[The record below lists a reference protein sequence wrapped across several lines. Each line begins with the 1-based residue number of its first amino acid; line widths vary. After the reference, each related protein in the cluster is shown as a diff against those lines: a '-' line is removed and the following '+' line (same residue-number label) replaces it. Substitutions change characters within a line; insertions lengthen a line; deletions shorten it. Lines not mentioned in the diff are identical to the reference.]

1 MDAINRIKAANEL
14 KQVKQVE
21 QTRHAEMQVAMIQNQ
36 ETILKAFSTLVDYL
50 DNRVGKT
57 EVVNQLRSINTPD
70 AMKVVKSIDQL
81 HETIKTHENTDLS
94 EITEVM
100 KKVLA
105 EAEKIPKSHPEVKEL
120 PDRDY
125 SKDFKNLSDAILGL
139 KKVVEQQELIAE
151 APIVNLPETVVNVEK
166 PDLTALEDGY
176 KAIVKAVKGIVI
188 PETKLD
194 TLPVEKLIKTTNK
207 LLNEFLDSVPSG
219 GGSGGRATP
228 YQDSNGVPAFVTLVG
243 GAVPVSASFADN
255 SFQVNDI
262 EEAATSYF
270 GYTRTNGE
278 YMIKRLTST
287 ALTYATITNNP
298 LVLTYSD
305 AWTNRATLTYQRY
318 DEAF

>member
-1 MDAINRIKAANEL
+1 MDALNRIKAANEL
-14 KQVKQVE
+14 KQVKQLE

-57 EVVNQLRSINTPD
+57 EVINQLRSVNTPD
-70 AMKVVKSIDQL
+70 AMKVVKSIEQL

-105 EAEKIPKSHPEVKEL
+105 EAEKIPKSHPESKEL

-125 SKDFKNLSDAILGL
+125 SKHFKDLNDAIIGL

-151 APIVNLPETVVNVEK
+151 APVINLPETVVNVEK

-207 LLNEFLDSVPSG
+207 LLNEFLDTVPSG

-228 YQDSNGVPAFVTLVG
+228 YQDENGVPAFVTLDNGAIPTTQG
-243 GAVPVSASFADN
+243 GVAAY
-255 SFQVNDI
+255 QINDI
-262 EEAATSYF
+262 EDAATSYF
-270 GYTRTNGE
+270 GFTKSDGE
-278 YMIKRLTST
+278 YMIKKVTDTSVS
-287 ALTYATITNNP
+287 YATIANNSG
-298 LVLTYSD
+298 VTSYTE
-305 AWTNRATLTYQRY
+305 AWTDRATLTFGRY
-318 DEAF
+318 DVAF